1 MWPGLEPSCGRL
13 KSEPVM
19 HICGLFY
26 CCSVLPR
33 YVQRATNKAQFH
45 LVPISTTPSPSPTS
59 PPGLPLVSFPH
70 RAQTHLDVAEN
81 AERYRSYIGA
91 AFQRNPHGVDDRVLH
106 ESEKGMQGETSS
118 LRRILEEYIENSCP
132 WHFFSLFFFHP
143 APILYLCFRGKSAL
157 SGEGGSIEGCILF
170 FFLSR
175 SEVQGT

>member
-1 MWPGLEPSCGRL
+1 
-13 KSEPVM
+13 M

-26 CCSVLPR
+26 CCSVLSW

-45 LVPISTTPSPSPTS
+45 LVPISTPRPPLTPPPPASLPSLS
-59 PPGLPLVSFPH
+59 PH

-118 LRRILEEYIENSCP
+118 LRRILEKYIENSCP
-132 WHFFSLFFFHP
+132 WHFFSLFFPP

-157 SGEGGSIEGCILF
+157 SGEGGA
-170 FFLSR
+170 
-175 SEVQGT
+175 V